1 MNFFNLEQTQQE
13 KISLVNGRIH
23 TRTGTAKNI
32 TFEHG
37 RIVSIGDESGGFS
50 GRVIDLHGRTVLP
63 GFCDSGVDFLSWAE
77 SQERLSLS
85 HVHSVKEFK
94 DALAAYFHA
103 NTEPL
108 RGWYIAYNLPDEVV
122 ISRDDIEEI
131 VASRPCAVIDDKNT
145 HIILNTPA
153 MNELN
158 MPQDNVEPDEFIQH
172 LPALTDDNIKSL
184 VKAYSPKVSAL
195 GISEI
200 WSDFQGSE
208 SLWEIFAEE
217 IYDSL
222 NFRLR
227 CNFKFN
233 DVSSQ
238 NDFLATGLR
247 TGDGLP
253 FCKVGGIF
261 IGGEIEQQEQK
272 NMIYSAH
279 LSGCQIISDNGKSS
293 LNALERVVKK
303 ARKNSRHLVKNF
315 VGGGLVER
323 MKLLNLGGVAVSD
336 MDANFIH
343 EGFQNGVVVSAG
355 SGKNLTAP
363 LKAIG
368 RFVSD
373 GLSVAEALNI
383 YTWGAAWNG
392 GNDLRRGELAVGND
406 ADMVVLEQDPFMV
419 RPEEISLIDVTT
431 TFTAGCV
438 AYENN

>member
-1 MNFFNLEQTQQE
+1 MEQTQQE

-200 WSDFQGSE
+200 
-208 SLWEIFAEE
+208 
-217 IYDSL
+217 
-222 NFRLR
+222 
-227 CNFKFN
+227 
-233 DVSSQ
+233 
-238 NDFLATGLR
+238 
-247 TGDGLP
+247 
-253 FCKVGGIF
+253 
-261 IGGEIEQQEQK
+261 
-272 NMIYSAH
+272 
-279 LSGCQIISDNGKSS
+279 
-293 LNALERVVKK
+293 
-303 ARKNSRHLVKNF
+303 
-315 VGGGLVER
+315 
-323 MKLLNLGGVAVSD
+323 
-336 MDANFIH
+336 
-343 EGFQNGVVVSAG
+343 
-355 SGKNLTAP
+355 
-363 LKAIG
+363 
-368 RFVSD
+368 
-373 GLSVAEALNI
+373 
-383 YTWGAAWNG
+383 
-392 GNDLRRGELAVGND
+392 
-406 ADMVVLEQDPFMV
+406 
-419 RPEEISLIDVTT
+419 
-431 TFTAGCV
+431 
-438 AYENN
+438 